1 MPRRSEMMRSARS
14 GSEQSRQS
22 NDQFVGHTGLLF
34 GTLALHHRQARER
47 VDARQINAV
56 GGEGVLVLQAHARQ
70 FHQISPMLPVRVY
83 CIPPGSSRIPAV
95 MAGLVPAIPIVVL
108 RHCQL
113 DRDRRGIGDDIEARA
128 AVTDYV
134 YEIACS
140 GGPEQE
146 AAVQAWADRDAAPIW
161 TALPGLSAVD
171 LYQPVRGGTHDPFNS
186 DGPGPL
192 LMAMLQFPTR
202 QALAGALAQPRF
214 QRSLSDMPAGPTF
227 TGTSFGRRFYPTAG
241 APNPGPLS
249 APFSYVVRY
258 HHPAEDVA
266 AFVSHYLADHPPI
279 LGKLPEIRSVLC
291 YLPFDADVPGLLPPA
306 DYMLG
311 NEVVFDSPEAFNA
324 AMASPVRLEL
334 RAHYKSFPKFTGRN
348 THFPMMRRQL
358 LPH

>member
-1 MPRRSEMMRSARS
+1 
-14 GSEQSRQS
+14 
-22 NDQFVGHTGLLF
+22 
-34 GTLALHHRQARER
+34 
-47 VDARQINAV
+47 
-56 GGEGVLVLQAHARQ
+56 
-70 FHQISPMLPVRVY
+70 
-83 CIPPGSSRIPAV
+83 
-95 MAGLVPAIPIVVL
+95 
-108 RHCQL
+108 
-113 DRDRRGIGDDIEARA
+113 
-128 AVTDYV
+128 VTDYV

-146 AAVQAWADRDAAPIW
+146 GAVQAWADRDAAPIW
-161 TALPGLSAVD
+161 AALPGLSAVD

-202 QALAGALAQPRF
+202 EAMASALAQPRF
-214 QRSLSDMPAGPTF
+214 QRSLSDMPAGPAF
-227 TGTSFGRRFYPTAG
+227 TGTSFGRRFYPTAS
-241 APNPGPLS
+241 APNPGPLR

-291 YLPFDADVPGLLPPA
+291 YLPFDADVAGLLPPA

-334 RAHYKSFPKFTGRN
+334 RAHYKSFPKFTGKN